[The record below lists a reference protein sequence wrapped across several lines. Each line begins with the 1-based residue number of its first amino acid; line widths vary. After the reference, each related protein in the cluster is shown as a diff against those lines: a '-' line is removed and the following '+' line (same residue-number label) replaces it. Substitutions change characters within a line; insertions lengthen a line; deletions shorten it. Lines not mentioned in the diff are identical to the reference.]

1 MTYTTDYYNL
11 RDDENDERYR
21 YKYEIGNVQKL
32 ESAIYNLSICIEEIA
47 DLEVKEELKY
57 YFHELINEIQ
67 SIEYEPKQQNNDSSL
82 DDEDCIPF

>member
-1 MTYTTDYYNL
+1 MTYTSDYYYQK
-11 RDDENDERYR
+11 DDNGDYYR
-21 YKYEIGNVQKL
+21 YKYEIGNAKKL
-32 ESAIYNLSICIEEIA
+32 ETAISNLSIAIEELKA
-47 DLEVKEELKY
+47 GDTKDELKY